1 MAQPRWRDFVLSKGA
16 GRAGCCHLG
25 GRDDETRGDPWKK
38 ASRIPTSPN
47 FHPTAA
53 ERGKPAGVRGCP
65 PRPPLLPTRGQR
77 ALLGERSPVRAA
89 LWENEP
95 VPLCPRQPTAGP
107 VTGRCGHPQLGV
119 TLSAVHRAPAEPGGA
134 SSLTCAGPGTSF
146 LSQRCLRS
154 HLPCGDISGAASA
167 QGSCRDI
174 AAPLAPAFS
183 VLFQPRL
190 GGKIKLT
197 IK

>member
-25 GRDDETRGDPWKK
+25 GVMMKPVETLGKK
-38 ASRIPTSPN
+38 PPESRHLPIFIPQQLSGESRP
-47 FHPTAA
+47 
-53 ERGKPAGVRGCP
+53 GVRGCP

-95 VPLCPRQPTAGP
+95 VPLCPRQPTAGL